1 MQIGTFDQE
10 MKFDGISDLT
20 SIPTKN
26 GDYIYITGKFDS
38 YSEAKV
44 RLIQIAELGYKDA
57 YIVKF

>member
-1 MQIGTFDQE
+1 ME
-10 MKFDGISDLT
+10 FDGINDVT

-26 GDYIYITGKFDS
+26 GEYIYITGKFDS

-44 RLIQIAELGYKDA
+44 RLMQIAELGYKDA